1 MRDLVVRKLEVSLNL
16 NILEE
21 NNEAKALF
29 KEENKI
35 NIKDINYE
43 KDTEI
48 NNLKNLVDDYKVEL
62 DNIELKYNKLK
73 KKYMA
78 NNNNKI
84 KNIFI
89 VILNIVIIILAGI
102 IYKYINF

>member
-1 MRDLVVRKLEVSLNL
+1 MRDLVVRKLEVSLNF

-89 VILNIVIIILAGI
+89 IILNIVIIILAGI